1 MKRKSIFINRD
12 MIEGFVCDDVYTS
25 YMMTGDELL
34 NEGEHMINCNV
45 GTLKAGARLAGSA
58 HEEMEI
64 YYVVDCAE
72 GAKVVTGQDIPGEDE
87 ETVYD
92 VKPGDFIVIPGGV
105 FHWIDNRTCDKEF
118 TIMTMW
124 PKQEQNGCYF
134 ARKEA
139 WGKSFKFKK

>member
-1 MKRKSIFINRD
+1 MKRKSIFVRRD
-12 MIEGFVCDDVYTS
+12 NLEGFVCDDVYTS

-34 NEGEHMINCNV
+34 EEGETMINVNM
-45 GTLKAGARLAGSA
+45 GTLKPHSRLAGG
-58 HEEMEI
+58 HHDDLEI
-64 YYVVDCAE
+64 YYVVSCQE

-92 VKPGDFIVIPGGV
+92 VKAGDIVVIPGGV
-105 FHWIDNRTCDKEF
+105 HHWIDNRDCDEEF
-118 TIMTMW
+118 VIMTMW

-139 WGKSFKFKK
+139 WGESFRFKK